1 MTTVCLRFF
10 LNIPLFIQLFNFNI
24 RGAFKT
30 RASKVE
36 KLFTSTQPEVKVTIN
51 AEKPRKG
58 SFVVTVFRSGIDEEG
73 TKIIEL
79 LDLPRPFK
87 KLKDLDIDKVIA
99 DYLSDK

>member
-1 MTTVCLRFF
+1 MFYF
-10 LNIPLFIQLFNFNI
+10 

-36 KLFTSTQPEVKVTIN
+36 KLFTSSQPEVKVTIN
-51 AEKPRKG
+51 ADKPRKG
-58 SFVVTVFRSGIDEEG
+58 SFVVTVFRDGNDTDG

-87 KLKDLDIDKVIA
+87 KLKDLDIDKVIT
-99 DYLSDK
+99 DYLSEN